1 MMPKSHA
8 YSESWILCKLLTY
21 LSVASCPWKKAPT
34 SLSRASFKRPLPEL
48 LSFKPLGNPT
58 HPLSHTNPIIKM
70 AQLLILPYYLILIF
84 SYVKQWEPGGSRPLS
99 AVECVNVAT
108 WYCTYALWYS
118 VLPAESRKSEVP
130 TWISRPWVI
139 VQHTALAKEFFI
151 QRSSPSPLSQE
162 LQDKIWG
169 HCEPSPDVAW
179 NKSLCNGD
187 SQKLHLHPVPPGN
200 QQSVL
205 PPAAG
210 SPKLPSGCKTQ
221 WSWTVSRNCRSLFSK
236 DAVKRQSSPLP
247 DGRQGMTSGQHYRN
261 LRWQDVTSWVN
272 SPGQLVNFAW

>member
-187 SQKLHLHPVPPGN
+187 SQKLHLHRCLRAT
-200 QQSVL
+200 SKASYRRRLVL
-205 PPAAG
+205 PNCLQDAKHSEAELFHGTAEVFSRKMLWSDSHRPCLMEGKEWLQVNTIAICVGRTWHHG
-210 SPKLPSGCKTQ
+210 SILQ
-221 WSWTVSRNCRSLFSK
+221 V
-236 DAVKRQSSPLP
+236 
-247 DGRQGMTSGQHYRN
+247 N
-261 LRWQDVTSWVN
+261 L
-272 SPGQLVNFAW
+272 